1 MQPGVYQSITRRPLM
16 EMLAFD
22 IGGANIK
29 AAHQHGDVWT
39 RPFAL
44 WKHPHELVNQLK
56 KLAQSAPPFDQ
67 LAITMTGELC
77 DCFPTK
83 RDGVAHILNAIEQ
96 LARNRPVHV
105 WQVDGCFVDPATAC
119 ANPSLCSSAN
129 WHALATFIAHDYT
142 KDLGLLIDTGS
153 TTTDIVPFQDGQLA
167 CIGLSDTDRLTTGG
181 LVYVGSER
189 TSLMALGPDVNWR
202 GKRCRLMAEHFA
214 TIADAILLADDA
226 ILERPDDHDTADGKP
241 MTRHFATTRLL
252 RIIGADT
259 EMTDHVQTSKLATQF
274 VDQAIKRI
282 TSSIKQV
289 LPDHSPTRIIISGS
303 GESLA
308 HAAAKTVFPQTPIA
322 RLSDHIGPE
331 ASRAACAHALLQLH
345 QFHFSTEPDP
355 FATERLA

>member
-1 MQPGVYQSITRRPLM
+1 M
-16 EMLAFD
+16 ELLAFD

-29 AAHQHGDVWT
+29 AAHQHGGAWI

-56 KLAQSAPPFDQ
+56 ELAQFAPSFDQ

-83 RDGVAHILNAIEQ
+83 RDGVSHILGVTKQ
-96 LARNRPVHV
+96 LARNRPVNV
-105 WQVDGCFVDPATAC
+105 WQMDGRFVNPATAC
-119 ANPSLCSSAN
+119 ANPGLCSSAN
-129 WHALATFIAHDYT
+129 WHALATFIARKHP
-142 KDLGLLIDTGS
+142 KGLGLLIDTGS
-153 TTTDIVPFQDGQLA
+153 TTTDIVPFEDGQLA

-181 LVYVGSER
+181 LVYVGAER

-202 GKRCRLMAEHFA
+202 GKQCRLMAEHFA

-226 ILERPDDHDTADGKP
+226 ILERPEEHDTADGKP
-241 MTRHFATTRLL
+241 MTRHYATTRLL

-259 EMTDHVQTSKLATQF
+259 EMTDPAQTSRLAMQF

-282 TSSIKQV
+282 TSAIKQV
-289 LPDHSPTRIIISGS
+289 LPDQPPARIIISGS

-308 HAAAKTVFPQTPIA
+308 HAAATTAFPQTPTS

-331 ASRAACAHALLQLH
+331 ASQAACAHALLQLH
-345 QFHFSTEPDP
+345 QVYFSH
-355 FATERLA
+355 